1 VLPARLQRSTGE
13 EQDEGLSLHDDYPRH
28 CFLAWTHQC
37 ARLRIQLIGREERLD
52 EDAFAV
58 VPASREEIDNLLRAV
73 GQVAILKQ
81 CVAKVLA

>member
-1 VLPARLQRSTGE
+1 
-13 EQDEGLSLHDDYPRH
+13 
-28 CFLAWTHQC
+28 
-37 ARLRIQLIGREERLD
+37 LIGREERLD

-81 CVAKVLA
+81 CVAKVLP

>member
-1 VLPARLQRSTGE
+1 MFPPPQ
-13 EQDEGLSLHDDYPRH
+13 
-28 CFLAWTHQC
+28 FLAWTHRC

-81 CVAKVLA
+81 CVAKVLT